1 MAWFLNLLMLGKG
14 APPNGQAS
22 FTYLSM
28 TGGIGKPRK
37 FTDKAPSTG
46 IVPTLLFKL
55 MQR

>member
-14 APPNGQAS
+14 GPPDGRS

-28 TGGIGKPRK
+28 NGTIGAPRK
-37 FTDKAPSTG
+37 FTDKTPSTG